1 MIGGTIRT
9 MNNEVTDD
17 IAVEELIKSHFG
29 LQVDV
34 KQMIVRDIP
43 VSHTA
48 VASVFLTPKHQVFA
62 LLRAHSVLTL
72 GDVRKIAKR
81 MGLDVES
88 YCAPGH
94 DESYFN
100 TVARDKF
107 RQVFPG
113 RHDVTEDE
121 LHYYRT
127 LVPYNP
133 ALLKIA
139 GINGGVIKQ
148 FDSHDSSEW
157 RVAARF
163 AYKQIA
169 TL

>member
-1 MIGGTIRT
+1 MTLK
-9 MNNEVTDD
+9 MNDEIADD
-17 IAVEELIKSHFG
+17 IAVEELIKDHFG
-29 LQVDV
+29 LQVDI
-34 KQMIVRDIP
+34 KQMIARDIP

-62 LLRAHSVLTL
+62 LIRAHSALTL

-81 MGLDVES
+81 MGLDVED

-94 DESYFN
+94 DDGYFN
-100 TVARDKF
+100 AIAKEKF

-113 RHDVTEDE
+113 RHDIDEAE

-133 ALLKIA
+133 ALLKVS

-163 AYKQIA
+163 AYRQITA
-169 TL
+169 L